1 MRQFGNLAIIIFGPP
16 GSGKGTQAQL
26 LADKLDYV
34 HFDTGRYIRELLY
47 NPKFNK
53 NKTIKKERQLNKSGK
68 LNTTPW
74 VLKIVDKKIDEINRL
89 KKGII
94 LSGSPRTI
102 LEAFGNNK
110 NRGIMKVLEKDY
122 GKKNIF
128 IFVLNIPEKE
138 SIKRNSHRLIC
149 SVCRSPILGIIKR
162 CNIKICPFCG
172 GKLESRFD
180 DKKEIVVQRMK
191 EYRRQTYPIIKELKK
206 RKFKIINI
214 NAAAMPY
221 KIYSQISKKIL
232 NK

>member
-149 SVCRSPILGIIKR
+149 SVCRSPILGI
-162 CNIKICPFCG
+162 
-172 GKLESRFD
+172 FD